1 MSDTPTIQIETPK
14 AKHKLVLKEWITGRD
29 MRELKDIYL
38 KVGKIDAS
46 GQGMTDINP
55 DVLNQAENKS
65 VELVVISVDE
75 KTDGV
80 LEAILN
86 MPSEDTTFVLGKV
99 AEIAG
104 FSKKK

>member
-1 MSDTPTIQIETPK
+1 MSDIPKIEIETPK
-14 AKHKLVLKEWITGRD
+14 GKHKLVLREWITGRG

-55 DVLNQAENKS
+55 EVLNQAENKS

-75 KTDGV
+75 KTDNI
-80 LEAILN
+80 LEAILD
-86 MPSEDTTFVLGKV
+86 MPSEDTTFVLAKV
-99 AEIAG
+99 NEIAG

>member
-14 AKHKLVLKEWITGRD
+14 GKHKLVLKEWITGRD

-38 KVGKIDAS
+38 KVGNIDAS
-46 GQGMTDINP
+46 GQGMIDIKP
-55 DVLNQAENKS
+55 EVLNQAENKS

-75 KTDGV
+75 KTDKV
-80 LEAILN
+80 LETILD
-86 MPSEDTTFVLGKV
+86 MPSEDTTFVLLKV

>member
-1 MSDTPTIQIETPK
+1 MQTEITTPIGKKKI
-14 AKHKLVLKEWITGRD
+14 VLKEYITGRD

-38 KVGKIDAS
+38 KVGKIDAT

-55 DVLNQAENKS
+55 EILNQAENKS
-65 VELVVISVDE
+65 VELVVISVDGE
-75 KTDGV
+75 TEGV
-80 LEAILN
+80 LNKILD
-86 MPSEDTTFVLGKV
+86 MPSEDTTFILEKV